1 MCLHVMWSAGAGER
15 KNVSQSE
22 KDQESQWS
30 HRGEGRKENSNRKKI
45 KSQLLYKATVIT
57 STRALVVLLS
67 TIVALHCQQPARV
80 IPMGGNHHLLL
91 VFVIAWWMSGKS
103 LFPLPQPSSP
113 LLLNPFPQLL
123 LHGSFFFSLPPQP
136 HPAQPPACYE
146 LYCQPWLSFF
156 PHSFQF
162 SLLSSNSPPP
172 RSPLPT
178 SSS

>member
-1 MCLHVMWSAGAGER
+1 MLKARLIFGSIYVHCAIPQFLAKIINIRNHKYSKLNNCNVMYLHIMCSAAAGER

-67 TIVALHCQQPARV
+67 TIVAPHCQQPARV

-91 VFVIAWWMSGKS
+91 VFVIA
-103 LFPLPQPSSP
+103 
-113 LLLNPFPQLL
+113 
-123 LHGSFFFSLPPQP
+123 
-136 HPAQPPACYE
+136 
-146 LYCQPWLSFF
+146 
-156 PHSFQF
+156 
-162 SLLSSNSPPP
+162 
-172 RSPLPT
+172 
-178 SSS
+178 

>member
-1 MCLHVMWSAGAGER
+1 MCLHVICSAAAGER

-91 VFVIAWWMSGKS
+91 VFVIA
-103 LFPLPQPSSP
+103 
-113 LLLNPFPQLL
+113 
-123 LHGSFFFSLPPQP
+123 
-136 HPAQPPACYE
+136 
-146 LYCQPWLSFF
+146 
-156 PHSFQF
+156 
-162 SLLSSNSPPP
+162 
-172 RSPLPT
+172 
-178 SSS
+178 

>member
-1 MCLHVMWSAGAGER
+1 MRIAHFCSFLPKIINIRNHTNSKLNNFTVMCLHVMWSAGAGER

-103 LFPLPQPSSP
+103 LFPLP
-113 LLLNPFPQLL
+113 
-123 LHGSFFFSLPPQP
+123 
-136 HPAQPPACYE
+136 HPIPTGGGRGIRDPKDAEQQIWWE
-146 LYCQPWLSFF
+146 SVKGLR
-156 PHSFQF
+156 
-162 SLLSSNSPPP
+162 
-172 RSPLPT
+172 RSRD
-178 SSS
+178 